1 MRRLHPFTTDPA
13 RSGRRAPAWLAPGI
27 DWVRAAREGLK
38 LFLRSLGWR
47 ARCGM
52 TQSLYLGRRAL
63 RPGQRKRSVLFLHH
77 SYYHFY
83 YLAKALRA
91 RGWDAVSVSV
101 HDPHGAQGLQYHG
114 EDLSLFS
121 RHRARYGYTS
131 SQIQYNIRAFFALAK
146 RRFVL
151 LHFAGDGHMSFFPEN
166 WGWDVES
173 PWDIM
178 EWKQGGGKLA
188 YTVSGCNSGIAQSSI
203 TFWSRQTGESAA
215 CDKCAWQHRPDI
227 CSDAKNLRWGRQ
239 VERLCD
245 LIFAEGLPALDYMRS
260 LRAIREPMTM
270 CLDPDVWNPDLRV
283 PERLRLP
290 RAQGELLIFHA
301 VGNYGSRTVNGRN
314 IKGTHAVR
322 DAVERL
328 NRAGIRARLV
338 FATDVKNTEM
348 RFLQVQCDVIVD
360 QLNFG
365 RYGAIAREGMMLGK
379 PTVCYI
385 NANEPFGTETL
396 SCLREVPLVSATEET
411 VFEVLKDLLLD
422 VRKRESIGRASRAYA
437 LSWHSADACAARYEK
452 IYDALMSG
460 KFGVDSA
467 GGRGRAPAL
476 LMSTAGVD
484 RAGEFEVGVT
494 RKAWSP

>member
-1 MRRLHPFTTDPA
+1 MTDRG

-27 DWVRAAREGLK
+27 DRVRAAREELK
-38 LFLRSLGWR
+38 LVLRSLGWR
-47 ARCGM
+47 ARYGM
-52 TQSLYLGRRAL
+52 TRSLYLGRRML
-63 RPGQRKRSVLFLHH
+63 RPEQRKRSVLFLHH

-91 RGWDAVSVSV
+91 RGWDAISVSM
-101 HDPHGAQGLQYHG
+101 HDPDGGGGLQYHG

-121 RHRARYGYTS
+121 THQARYRYTS

-146 RRFVL
+146 RRFTL

-166 WGWDVES
+166 WGWDVRT
-173 PWDIM
+173 PWDIV
-178 EWKQGGGKLA
+178 EWKEAGGKLA

-203 TFWSRQTGESAA
+203 TSWSRQPGGDAV

-227 CSDAKNLRWGRQ
+227 CNDAQNLRWGEQ
-239 VERLCD
+239 VDRLCD
-245 LIFAEGLPALDYMRS
+245 LIFAEGLPALDYMHS
-260 LRAIREPMTM
+260 PRAIREPTTM
-270 CLDPDVWNPDLRV
+270 CLDPEVWSPDLRV
-283 PERLRLP
+283 PGRLRLP

-301 VGNYGSRTVNGRN
+301 VGNFSSRTVNGRN

-328 NRAGIRARLV
+328 NRAGIRARLI
-338 FATDVKNTEM
+338 FATDVRNTEV

-365 RYGAIAREGMMLGK
+365 RYGALAREGMMLGK
-379 PTVCYI
+379 PTICYI
-385 NANEPFGTETL
+385 NPNEPFGTETL

-411 VFEVLKDLLLD
+411 VFEALKDLLLD
-422 VRKRESIGRASRAYA
+422 VSKRESIGRASRAYA
-437 LSWHSADACAARYEK
+437 VKWHSADACAARYEE

-460 KFGVDSA
+460 KFWVEPTV
-467 GGRGRAPAL
+467 GRNWAFGAPTSRPMVEQAKKL
-476 LMSTAGVD
+476 
-484 RAGEFEVGVT
+484 EVGAT